1 MTSLPPSNEEW
12 RALYLAAVD
21 FNALQ
26 PWTWMEETD
35 LFGVRNPSDGVVGY
49 CCVIGKLGET
59 LGLFV
64 YPGAKGLESFHSLV
78 DGNSDPQENEALYSL
93 TCMTGFFED
102 RDDLDKADLQVIKA
116 LGLKFRGS
124 RAWPLFRVHEP
135 GYLPWYLERDHV
147 LFLTLAFRQASNVCL
162 RAKKNPELFS
172 PPRPDLLL
180 VRTAEG
186 QAPAGA
192 WLDTWLPPDQPLDEW
207 TSPAVDEVKLRR
219 LTKTITRRKGTWEV
233 DFFYS
238 PGAVTGEGRP
248 YFPFVFLFVD
258 HESGMV
264 LNVQVVPLEG
274 YGSEF
279 QASFLAFIEKT
290 TLLPE
295 RVLVRR
301 EEAQRLLQ
309 PLASRLEFR
318 LDRVEGLPCL
328 DEARQALTAYFG
340 RPQP

>member
-12 RALYLAAVD
+12 RALYQAAVD
-21 FNALQ
+21 FKSLR
-26 PWTWMEETD
+26 PWTWMDETD
-35 LFGVRNPSDGVVGY
+35 LFGVRNPADGVVGY
-49 CCVIGKLGET
+49 CCVIGELGET
-59 LGLFV
+59 LGLVV
-64 YPGAKGLESFHSLV
+64 YLGAKGLKSFHSLIN
-78 DGNSDPQENEALYSL
+78 GSPETQEDEALYSQ

-102 RDDLDKADLQVIKA
+102 RNNLDKADLQVIKDV
-116 LGLKFRGS
+116 GLKFRGS
-124 RAWPLFRVHEP
+124 QAWPLFRVHEP

-147 LFLTLAFRQASNVCL
+147 LFLTLVFRQASDVCL
-162 RAKKNPELFS
+162 RAKENPGLFS
-172 PPRPDLLL
+172 PPRPGLLL

-186 QAPAGA
+186 KDPAGV
-192 WLDTWLPPDQPLDEW
+192 WTDTWHPPDPPPDEGA
-207 TSPAVDEVKLRR
+207 SPSVDEVKLRR
-219 LTKTITRRKGTWEV
+219 LKKAITRRKGTWEV

-238 PGAVTGEGRP
+238 PGVVTGEGRP
-248 YFPFVFLFVD
+248 YFPPVFLFVD